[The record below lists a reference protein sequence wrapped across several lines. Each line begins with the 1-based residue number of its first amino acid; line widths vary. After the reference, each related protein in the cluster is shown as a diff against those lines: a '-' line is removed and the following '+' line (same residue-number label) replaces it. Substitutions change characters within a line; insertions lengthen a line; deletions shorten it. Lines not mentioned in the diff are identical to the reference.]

1 MKINKR
7 HYKAKLISE
16 STPFAI
22 KESFFRL
29 RTNLMYTPNDG
40 DGAPVYAVT
49 SSDSG
54 VGKSTVTA
62 NLALSFAQIG
72 KRVLLVDADMRLPTQ
87 YKFFS
92 IDKSHHGLS
101 ELLSGIESD
110 YRNVIV
116 KSSDGLNI
124 VSAGCIPPN
133 PSALLHSRRFGELVE
148 EWKKDFDIV
157 LIDCPPAGIV
167 TDPLAISG
175 SVSGYIVVILANYS
189 RSTKVNSCISN
200 IERVGGKV
208 VGVVVN
214 ASSLKGSKGKRY
226 AKGKYANNY
235 YYQ

>member
-29 RTNLMYTPNDG
+29 RTNIMYTPNDG
-40 DGAPVYAVT
+40 EGAPVYAIT

-54 VGKSTVTA
+54 VGKSTVSA

-72 KRVLLVDADMRLPTQ
+72 KKVLLVDSDMRLPTQ
-87 YKFFS
+87 YKFFNVNK
-92 IDKSHHGLS
+92 DHHGLS

-110 YRNVIV
+110 YHNTLITTP
-116 KSSDGLNI
+116 DGLSI
-124 VSAGCIPPN
+124 ITAGCIPPN
-133 PSALLHSRRFGELVE
+133 PASLLHSRKFSELIE
-148 EWKKDFDIV
+148 EWKKDFDLI
-157 LIDCPPAGIV
+157 LIDCPPASIV
-167 TDPLAISG
+167 TDPLIISG

-189 RSTKVNSCISN
+189 RSTRVNSCIAN
-200 IERVGGKV
+200 IERVGGKII
-208 VGVVVN
+208 GVVVN
-214 ASSLKGSKGKRY
+214 SSSLKGSKGKRY
-226 AKGKYANNY
+226 AKGKYYTNY